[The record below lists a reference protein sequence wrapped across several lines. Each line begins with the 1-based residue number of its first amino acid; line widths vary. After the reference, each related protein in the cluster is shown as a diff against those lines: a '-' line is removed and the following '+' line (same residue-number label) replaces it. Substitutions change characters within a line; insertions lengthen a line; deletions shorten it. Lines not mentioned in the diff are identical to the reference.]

1 MALLTS
7 CFIKDRPLHGFILIN
22 IVDIHPI
29 INGIYKWLA
38 DRVRVH
44 KQQIRDPAVR
54 NTPCSAHFD
63 ICGHK
68 QFIIFPFYKVKSDNE
83 NLRRA
88 KENFFINIFK
98 PKLNK

>member
-1 MALLTS
+1 MICPS
-7 CFIKDRPLHGFILIN
+7 CSEEYIGQTGTK
-22 IVDIHPI
+22 
-29 INGIYKWLA
+29 LA

-44 KQQIRDPAVR
+44 KQQIKDPTVR

-63 ICGHK
+63 NCGHGK
-68 QFIIFPFYKVKSDNE
+68 FIIFPFYKVKSDNE

-98 PKLNK
+98 PKLNR